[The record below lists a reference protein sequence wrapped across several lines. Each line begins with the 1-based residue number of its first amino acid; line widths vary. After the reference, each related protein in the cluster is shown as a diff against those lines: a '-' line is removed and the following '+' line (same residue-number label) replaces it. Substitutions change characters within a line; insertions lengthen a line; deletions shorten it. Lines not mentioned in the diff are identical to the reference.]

1 MKKFILIGAAVAAV
15 ATAAIVVKSS
25 ADEATSPQA
34 AAPEQGAPLVEVTL
48 PEQLSAQAQIGKTAF
63 DAVCSTCH
71 GANATGRMGFGP
83 PLVHRIYEPSHHGD
97 MAFQLAVQNG
107 VKAHHWPFGNM
118 PPQSGL
124 TRGDVDA
131 IIAYVRELQAANGI
145 N

>member
-1 MKKFILIGAAVAAV
+1 MKKVMLIGAAF
-15 ATAAIVVKSS
+15 AAIATSVMVLKLS
-25 ADEATSPQA
+25 ANEATSPEA
-34 AAPEQGAPLVEVTL
+34 AAPEQGAPLVDVIL

-97 MAFQLAVQNG
+97 MAFQMAVQNG

-124 TRGDVDA
+124 TRSDVDA
-131 IIAYVRELQAANGI
+131 IVTYVRELQAANGI